1 MSLIGV
7 IGGSGFY
14 SLLENAET
22 VNIETPH
29 GWPSSHIA
37 IGELGGKKVAFLARH
52 GFKHEFPPH
61 KIPYKANIWALHDL
75 GCRQIISATAV
86 GSLKAHIKPGEF
98 VVPDQFVNLTYGRDD
113 TFYHGP
119 DTTHISSA
127 DPYCPVLRD
136 LLINVA
142 DAAGLRVHPAG
153 TVAVVQ
159 GPRFASRAESAFYQS
174 QGWDIINMTQYPEA
188 ALARELEMCYANIS
202 LITDYDAGLK
212 DDPTIQPVTLEE
224 VLRIFEANTARLRL
238 LIKDLILQLPHE
250 RDCVCAHALQGARF
264 SKA

>member
-37 IGELGGKKVAFLARH
+37 IGELGGRKVAFLARH
-52 GFKHEFPPH
+52 GFKHEIPPH
-61 KIPYKANIWALHDL
+61 KVPYKANIYALHDL
-75 GCRQIISATAV
+75 GCRQIVAATAV
-86 GSLKAHIKPGEF
+86 GSLKPHIKPGDL
-98 VVPDQFVNLTYGRDD
+98 VVPDQYVNLTRGRDH

-119 DTTHISSA
+119 ETTHISLA
-127 DPYCPVLRD
+127 EPYCPKLRN

-142 DAAGLRVHPAG
+142 DSNNLRVHPAG
-153 TVAVVQ
+153 TIVVIE
-159 GPRFASRAESAFYQS
+159 GPPFSTKAESMFYRS
-174 QGWDIINMTQYPEA
+174 QGWDIIGMTQYPEV
-188 ALARELEMCYANIS
+188 ALARELEMCYANIA
-202 LITDYDAGLK
+202 LVTDYDSGLEG
-212 DDPTIQPVTLEE
+212 DPNIQPVTAEE
-224 VLRIFEANTARLRL
+224 VGRTFEANSARLRS
-238 LIKDLILQLPHE
+238 LIKEIVPQLPHE

>member
-37 IGELGGKKVAFLARH
+37 IGELAGKKVAFLARH

-61 KIPYKANIWALHDL
+61 KIPYKANMWALHDL

-98 VVPDQFVNLTYGRDD
+98 VVPDQFVNLTSGRDD

-119 DTTHISSA
+119 ETTHVSSA
-127 DPYCPVLRD
+127 DPYCPVLRN

-153 TVAVVQ
+153 TIAVIQ
-159 GPRFASRAESAFYQS
+159 GPRFDTKAESAFYS
-174 QGWDIINMTQYPEA
+174 GQGWDIINMTQYPEA

-212 DDPTIQPVTLEE
+212 DDPNLPAVTLEE
-224 VLRIFEANTARLRL
+224 VLRVFDANNARLRL
-238 LIKDLILQLPHE
+238 LIKDMIPHVPVD
-250 RDCVCAHALQGARF
+250 RNCSCGRALQGAKF
-264 SKA
+264 SK